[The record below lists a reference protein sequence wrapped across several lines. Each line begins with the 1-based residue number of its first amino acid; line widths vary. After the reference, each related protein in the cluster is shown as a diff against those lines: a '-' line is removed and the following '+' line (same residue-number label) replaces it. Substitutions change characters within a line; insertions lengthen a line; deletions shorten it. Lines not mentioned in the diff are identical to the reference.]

1 MITLLSFYRGECSD
15 IQGLSLDE
23 RLGIAAKQWQEI
35 DTLLPW
41 LFPCKPDGDGEIG
54 LSDSEIRQFV
64 FDAEATSGLYDM
76 LRTVLPLFGI
86 TFWDSAQGYAAEV
99 HADQLADVTVSD
111 RCVRYLPTILTTL
124 KCLGLGAQQQALMA
138 ALNMFADE
146 CTADEHSTLLTAI
159 AQMDKQIGQE

>member
-23 RLGIAAKQWQEI
+23 RLGIAAKQWQEL

-41 LFPCKPDGDGEIG
+41 LFPCGAETKGALG
-54 LSDSEIRQFV
+54 LSESEIRQFV

-99 HADQLADVTVSD
+99 HAEQLAEAEISA
-111 RCVRYLPTILTTL
+111 RCALYLPGVVITL
-124 KCLGLGAQQQALMA
+124 QRLGLGAQQQALVA
-138 ALNMFADE
+138 ALQTYANDYAD
-146 CTADEHSTLLTAI
+146 TAAANVLAMIEEI
-159 AQMDKQIGQE
+159 VKQTDGQ